1 MVKNGLAL
9 NYTKYSKKY
18 ISSEIQA
25 KKEKLGLWKGQF
37 DKPWEWR
44 KKNK

>member
-1 MVKNGLAL
+1 MVKNVLAL

-25 KKEKLGLWKGQF
+25 KREKLGLWGGQF